1 MFSTLAFTCVTFC
14 TGALSWWGPAYIS
27 NGLKT
32 MPEEHR
38 SMDVD
43 SVPFIFGAVTMMSGI
58 VGVPLG
64 MVLSTKLKVK
74 FPRADPIICAIGIL
88 ISALF
93 LSIGMILC
101 NVNVIAAFVFLF
113 IGEIALNL
121 NWSIVADMLLYIVS
135 PTCRSSAEAIQI
147 LASHAFGDAGS
158 PYLIGLVSKS
168 YIIALENRKNL
179 IHCILLRDQ
188 YLSLTTL
195 GFGPVS
201 MSLAGCRTWRLGC
214 CLH

>member
-1 MFSTLAFTCVTFC
+1 M
-14 TGALSWWGPAYIS
+14 TGALSWWGPKFIEDGLQTMKEDDRGVEIS
-27 NGLKT
+27 QV
-32 MPEEHR
+32 
-38 SMDVD
+38 S
-43 SVPFIFGAVTMMSGI
+43 FIFGVVMMMSGI

-64 MVLSTKLKVK
+64 MTLSTQLKSK
-74 FPRADPIICAIGIL
+74 YPRADPVICAGGL
-88 ISALF
+88 LASSLF
-93 LSIGMILC
+93 LCVGL
-101 NVNVIAAFVFLF
+101 VFVTTNIYMCFLF
-113 IGEIALNL
+113 IFLGSVALNL
-121 NWSIVADMLLYIVS
+121 NWSIIADMLLYIVT
-135 PTCRSSAEAIQI
+135 PTCRSTAEAIQI